1 MAGNQG
7 SFETAGPRQR
17 IGFGSAFEYYQTNGQ
32 EKNLC
37 AFVLTST
44 GFPLI
49 MLVLNRLFF
58 LYGGFSM
65 AASFRRIPVL
75 LLLILQGSFSL
86 DSSAQQPP
94 AGPTGPLQLTLKE
107 AVQLALKQN
116 PQRIIAQLLVSES
129 DRNSQIARA
138 ALLPQARVA
147 ASGSVNQYN
156 LQSIER
162 SKQRSDAGPF
172 QVVEAGPAFS
182 QTLLNL
188 PLIRGYQIGR
198 EGTRQ
203 ARADEQ
209 TTREIVVN
217 AVVDQYLLILR
228 ALATRDAANA
238 RVALAQRLYEQ
249 ATELQKT
256 GIGLNIDTVR
266 ANVELQNERQNLIDA
281 ETLTHTTKYG
291 LAALL
296 DLPRDQDLEVAD
308 RLDFYDLPALDRQL
322 LLNQALTSRPEIRSL
337 NSQQRIAKLTTDA
350 AGEQRLPQLDFS
362 GFWYYQGSRFDNG
375 VPAYTYEVS
384 LQFPLFTGGRIR
396 AEEAHAKLEEQHVA
410 EIRRQLEAQIV
421 NDVKSALDELAAARN
436 SVDVANLGYKLAQ
449 EEVAQA
455 QRRFQAGVTTNVEV
469 VTAQDALA
477 RASDNQ
483 IGALYQFNLSRAAL
497 ARATGEIEAMYTK

>member
-1 MAGNQG
+1 MAHR
-7 SFETAGPRQR
+7 F
-17 IGFGSAFEYYQTNGQ
+17 
-32 EKNLC
+32 
-37 AFVLTST
+37 
-44 GFPLI
+44 
-49 MLVLNRLFF
+49 
-58 LYGGFSM
+58 
-65 AASFRRIPVL
+65 ASLRKLSVL
-75 LLLILQGSFSL
+75 LLLISKAAAPL
-86 DSSAQQPP
+86 DSFAQQP
-94 AGPTGPLQLTLKE
+94 AGSAGTLQLTLKQ

-116 PQRIIAQLLVSES
+116 PQRVIAQLLMYES
-129 DRNSQIARA
+129 DRNSQIARS
-138 ALLPQARVA
+138 ALLPHADIEA
-147 ASGSVNQYN
+147 NGSLNQYN
-156 LQSIER
+156 VQSIAR
-162 SKQRSDAGPF
+162 TAKPTPAGPF
-172 QVVEAGPAFS
+172 QVIEAGPTFS
-182 QTLLNL
+182 QTVLDL
-188 PLIRGYQIGR
+188 PKIRAYQIGR
-198 EGTRQ
+198 EGTQQ
-203 ARADEQ
+203 ARADEK

-228 ALATRDAANA
+228 ALATRDSAKS

-249 ATELQKT
+249 AGELQKT

-308 RLDFYDLPALDRQL
+308 QLDFYDLPALDRQS

-362 GFWYYQGSRFDNG
+362 GFWFYQGSRFDNG
-375 VPAYTYEVS
+375 IPAYTYELS

-396 AEEAHAKLEEQHVA
+396 AEEARAKLEEQHVA
-410 EIRRQLEAQIV
+410 ETRRQLEAQIV
-421 NDVKSALDELAAARN
+421 DEVKSALDQLTAARN
-436 SVDVANLGYKLAQ
+436 SVDVANLGLQLAQ

-469 VTAQDALA
+469 ITAQDALA

-483 IGALYQFNLSRAAL
+483 IGALYQFNLSRASL
-497 ARATGEIEAMYTK
+497 ARATGEIETMYTK

>member
-1 MAGNQG
+1 LGRNG
-7 SFETAGPRQR
+7 SITHKVV
-17 IGFGSAFEYYQTNGQ
+17 S
-32 EKNLC
+32 L
-37 AFVLTST
+37 
-44 GFPLI
+44 
-49 MLVLNRLFF
+49 
-58 LYGGFSM
+58 
-65 AASFRRIPVL
+65 RRISVL
-75 LLLILQGSFSL
+75 LLLVLKASSPL
-86 DSSAQQPP
+86 DSFAQQA
-94 AGPTGPLQLTLKE
+94 AGSPGSLQLTLKQ

-116 PQRIIAQLLVSES
+116 PQRVIAQLLVAES
-129 DRNSQIARA
+129 DRNRQIARA
-138 ALLPQARVA
+138 ALLPQANMA

-162 SKQRSDAGPF
+162 SKRNDAGPF

-281 ETLTHTTKYG
+281 ETQTHTTKYD

-308 RLDFYDLPALDRQL
+308 RLDFYDLPALDRQS
-322 LLNQALTSRPEIRSL
+322 LLNQALASRPEIRSL
-337 NSQQRIAKLTTDA
+337 NSQQRIAKLTTDS

-375 VPAYTYEVS
+375 IPAYTYEIS

-410 EIRRQLEAQIV
+410 ETRRQLEAQIV
-421 NDVKSALDELAAARN
+421 DQVRSALDELTAARN
-436 SVDVANLGYKLAQ
+436 SVDVASLGLQLAQ

-469 VTAQDALA
+469 ITAQDALA

-483 IGALYQFNLSRAAL
+483 IGALYQFNLSRASL